1 MPKQFLLPI
10 LKQGKINPNTFYLV
24 LKNPSSAFKQAA
36 PGQFLEIKV
45 SNNYQPL
52 LRRPFSVHRL
62 EKGALKILYKVVGQG
77 TRLLSEKKAGDLLDV
92 IGPLGNGFTYEL
104 RAKSQELPILV
115 AGGMGVAP
123 LMFLAEKLMQRKA
136 HPSASLRMRP
146 EQGRGTQSAKRRA
159 TVLIGAKTKS
169 ELLCEKEF
177 KKLGCEVK
185 IATDDGTK
193 GLKGFVSELLKQELS
208 TIDYRP
214 STIYACGPKP
224 MLKAVSQVAQAR
236 HLPCQVSLEEHMAC
250 GLGVCLGCVV
260 ETKQGRKLVC
270 KDGPVFT
277 GQDIFWDK

>member
-1 MPKQFLLPI
+1 
-10 LKQGKINPNTFYLV
+10 
-24 LKNPSSAFKQAA
+24 
-36 PGQFLEIKV
+36 
-45 SNNYQPL
+45 
-52 LRRPFSVHRL
+52 
-62 EKGALKILYKVVGQG
+62 
-77 TRLLSEKKAGDLLDV
+77 
-92 IGPLGNGFTYEL
+92 
-104 RAKSQELPILV
+104 
-115 AGGMGVAP
+115 
-123 LMFLAEKLMQRKA
+123 
-136 HPSASLRMRP
+136 MRP